1 MSEPPNVSAPL
12 ASQLTAEYGTTNVVA
27 YERSRQSTWAKEY
40 ADPWMLL
47 GNALGVVGYQ
57 IVSMFLV
64 AYQVLWR
71 RHYIMACW
79 HERLPTFELWMCEYT
94 KAYTRFFP
102 LVGILISMS
111 LVRSMILIQ
120 RMYYE
125 LLHHGAILQFKEY
138 RAKNEP
144 LFYVLTICL
153 LHSVSN
159 FVLEILTPR
168 MGGRK
173 FELLEGTR
181 GWFVYLVIPIATFV
195 CSMYFAHEPSYN
207 LVPLSRYVHGESKKD
222 EEAAQEELKKLVYI
236 NEEHV
241 QAICHHFE
249 VKPCK
254 NAAETAQVYEALIRT
269 AKDFRDSGAVIVG
282 HQELTKKLTSSQITD
297 RFWPAQFLF
306 QPGLQDEASLLF
318 RRVSRSYD
326 LCCVLAASFCVW
338 LFADCAYA
346 DILDVANGQEE
357 DLAALVVEAGHLA
370 FGLFYIAQILRTT
383 R

>member
-1 MSEPPNVSAPL
+1 MSEGPPEVSAPL
-12 ASQLTAEYGTTNVVA
+12 ASQLTAECGAVNLVA
-27 YERSRQSTWAKEY
+27 NERSRQSTWAKEY

-47 GNALGVVGYQ
+47 ANALGVVGYQ

-71 RHYIMACW
+71 RRYIMECW
-79 HERLPTFELWMCEYT
+79 QELSTFELWMCEYT

-102 LVGILISMS
+102 LVAILISMS

-125 LLHHGAILQFKEY
+125 LLHHGAILRFKEY
-138 RAKNEP
+138 QAKNEP

-153 LHSVSN
+153 LHAVSN
-159 FVLEILTPR
+159 FLMDTLTPR
-168 MGGRK
+168 LGGRN

-236 NEEHV
+236 DEEHV

-254 NAAETAQVYEALIRT
+254 SAAETAQVYQELIRA
-269 AKDFRDSGAVIVG
+269 AKDFCDSGHVIVG
-282 HQELTKKLTSSQITD
+282 HEELTKKLTSSQITD
-297 RFWPAQFLF
+297 RFWPARFLF
-306 QPGLQDEASLLF
+306 QPALQDEASLLF

-326 LCCVLAASFCVW
+326 LCCVLVASFCVW

-357 DLAALVVEAGHLA
+357 DLAALLVEAAHLA
-370 FGLFYIAQILRTT
+370 FGLFYIAQILRST